1 MSDIHG
7 CYTEYLKMLKKIKF
21 DPKKDELIIAGDIID
36 RGPENLEM
44 LRYMESE
51 PESVIF
57 LMGNH
62 DYDFKEYC
70 EALVYLRDSGKVPD
84 YSGIR
89 SLLKSEYYPFYV
101 IDHYGTVRNLIEVY
115 DELTLDDFVKW
126 GELIR
131 ELPYLVP

>member
-1 MSDIHG
+1 MSTYVVSDIHG

-21 DPKKDELIIAGDIID
+21 DPKKDGLIIAGDIID

-62 DYDFKEYC
+62 DYDFIGYC
-70 EALVYLRDSGKVPD
+70 RGVEIMCDRGMVFTMYTSLKTTDIVITTFTVSYLSR
-84 YSGIR
+84 
-89 SLLKSEYYPFYV
+89 V
-101 IDHYGTVRNLIEVY
+101 IIWTNYMKG
-115 DELTLDDFVKW
+115 
-126 GELIR
+126 
-131 ELPYLVP
+131 